1 MPHPR
6 PALGAAA
13 AFAALVVMLA
23 GCTAAEPEADPTPT
37 ATATA
42 TATGETM
49 VSVSV
54 DGPEISGTGPT
65 EPFPGVDFPLREGM
79 RSVTIDFTCDGG
91 GPFRVELGDPM
102 TLGQATLSGTCDGT
116 TALVWPITE
125 ETGPTL
131 NVWVTNDVAWT
142 ATPHFSTAEFVRDEA
157 ITTECDA
164 FSEVYSALSNA
175 DIGYT
180 EYQAFDQAEWT
191 RRVDAAIV
199 DLETLSGR
207 LGDDHVRPVHRPA
220 LLGAG
225 RRPHARSAAE
235 RYELIDPI
243 SDTCNTNHSPLI
255 LIGEFGG

>member
-42 TATGETM
+42 TGETVAQ
-49 VSVSV
+49 VSTT
-54 DGPEISGTGPT
+54 GPVITGTGPT
-65 EPFPGVDFPLREGM
+65 EPYPGVDFPLPDHA
-79 RSVTIDFTCDGG
+79 RSVTIDFECEGG
-91 GPFRVELGDPM
+91 LNFHLEVGDPM
-102 TLGQATLSGTCDGT
+102 AAGEAALRGTCDGIT
-116 TALVWPITE
+116 SLTWPVTEQTAPKLFVWTPE
-125 ETGPTL
+125 
-131 NVWVTNDVAWT
+131 DVAWT
-142 ATPHFSTAEFVRDEA
+142 ATPHFSTAEFLRDEA

-164 FSEVYSALSNA
+164 FSDIYSAFSNA

-199 DLETLSGR
+199 DLETLAGASETTMS
-207 LGDDHVRPVHRPA
+207 DPFTA
-220 LLGAG
+220 LLSWVQGDGHTPGALLNDT
-225 RRPHARSAAE
+225 S
-235 RYELIDPI
+235 LIDPI

>member
-23 GCTAAEPEADPTPT
+23 GCTAAEPEADPTP
-37 ATATA
+37 TA

-199 DLETLSGR
+199 DLETLAGASETTMS
-207 LGDDHVRPVHRPA
+207 DPFTA
-220 LLGAG
+220 LLSWVQGDGHTPGALLNDT
-225 RRPHARSAAE
+225 S
-235 RYELIDPI
+235 LIDPI

>member
-6 PALGAAA
+6 PALGAAS

-23 GCTAAEPEADPTPT
+23 GCTAAEPEADPTP
-37 ATATA
+37 TATA

-142 ATPHFSTAEFVRDEA
+142 ATPHFSTAEFLRDEA

-164 FSEVYSALSNA
+164 FSDIYSAFSNA

-199 DLETLSGR
+199 DLETLAGASETTMS
-207 LGDDHVRPVHRPA
+207 DPFTA
-220 LLGAG
+220 LLSWVQGDGHTPGALLQDT
-225 RRPHARSAAE
+225 S
-235 RYELIDPI
+235 LIDPI

>member
-6 PALGAAA
+6 SALGAAA

-37 ATATA
+37 AT
-42 TATGETM
+42 GETM
-49 VSVSV
+49 ASVSV

-65 EPFPGVDFPLREGM
+65 EPFPGVDFPLREDM
-79 RSVTIDFTCDGG
+79 RSVTIDFTCEGG

-116 TALVWPITE
+116 TELVWPITE

-142 ATPHFSTAEFVRDEA
+142 ATPHFSTAEFVRDGA
-157 ITTECDA
+157 ITSECDA

-175 DIGYT
+175 DIGLT
-180 EYQAFDQAEWT
+180 EYQAFDEAEWT
-191 RRVDAAIV
+191 RRVDAATV
-199 DLETLSGR
+199 DLETLAGASETTMS
-207 LGDDHVRPVHRPA
+207 DPFTA
-220 LLGAG
+220 LLSWVQGDGHTPGALLQDT
-225 RRPHARSAAE
+225 S
-235 RYELIDPI
+235 LIDPI